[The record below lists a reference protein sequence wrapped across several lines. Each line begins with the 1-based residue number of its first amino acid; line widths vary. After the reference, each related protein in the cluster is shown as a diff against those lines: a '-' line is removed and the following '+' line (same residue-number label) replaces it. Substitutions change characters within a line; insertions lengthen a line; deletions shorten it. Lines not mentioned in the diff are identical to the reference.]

1 MILTAQITILTSWE
15 LKSQWLKDFE
25 ITGAEKSRLK
35 IQLDWD
41 GKKKQGKKQRNF
53 SYVTLL

>member
-25 ITGAEKSRLK
+25 ITGAEKNRLK
-35 IQLDWD
+35 RQLDWD
-41 GKKKQGKKQRNF
+41 RKKNKGKNNEIL
-53 SYVTLL
+53 TM